1 MALFFY
7 LILSM
12 AWAQDRDSLSPK
24 LYEQIKASVFQIKSS
39 ISKDSPKTSYGS
51 GFVVDK
57 SGLLLTNF
65 HVVSDAVVESDKYQ
79 VFLMDGEN
87 SLQAEVLAIDVT
99 QDMALLKVDRQFDHT
114 LVMAS
119 RLPFHGEPLFSI
131 GIPEDLNMTLVR
143 GIYNGVLESGP
154 YSKIHMSSPIN
165 SGMSGGPTVNREGQ
179 VVGMNVSKLRDADS
193 VSFSVPLASLQKFF
207 DSQKARGFKPYKD
220 LRELA
225 YEQLRNVQ
233 DRLTQDLLAS
243 MKKSKDVFGYMIAKM
258 PTYMR
263 CWSNHLNEDQRYF
276 KAFGEK
282 CGLNDHA
289 MLSAEEETGWFEVSF
304 SVLDKKKMNR
314 LQFFAQL
321 NEWYVESQNNLSFMR
336 KDWKTP
342 MFSSISCKTGR
353 VKNKAGLEY
362 KIETC
367 LRGHTFFKDLYDAE
381 VKWATMDRMKT
392 GIVTQVS
399 IRGFT
404 FAHIETLMKTLMDSM
419 QLKAVP

>member
-7 LILSM
+7 LILSVV
-12 AWAQDRDSLSPK
+12 WAQDRDSLSPQ
-24 LYEQIKASVFQIKSS
+24 LYAQIKSSVFQIKSS

-51 GFVVDK
+51 GFVIDK
-57 SGLLLTNF
+57 TGLLLTNF

-79 VFLMDGEN
+79 IFLIDGEN
-87 SLQAEVLAIDVT
+87 SLPAQVLAIDVT
-99 QDMALLKVDRQFDHT
+99 QDMALLKVDKKFNHT
-114 LVMAS
+114 LKMAD

-165 SGMSGGPTVNREGQ
+165 SGMSGGPTVNRLGQ

-193 VSFSVPLASLQKFF
+193 VSFSVPLASLQKFLN
-207 DSQKARGFKPYKD
+207 SQRARGFQPYKD

-225 YEQLRNVQ
+225 YEQLTAVQ
-233 DRLTQDLLAS
+233 DRLTTDMQES
-243 MKKSKDVFGYMIAKM
+243 MKKSKDVFGYMTAKM
-258 PTYMR
+258 PSYMR

-289 MLSAEEETGWFEVSF
+289 MLSAEEETGWFEVSY
-304 SVLDKKKMNR
+304 SVLEKNKMNR

-321 NEWYVESQNNLSFMR
+321 NDWFIETQNSLSFIR

-342 MFSSISCKTGR
+342 MFTSISCKAGR
-353 VKNKAGLEY
+353 VQTKAGL
-362 KIETC
+362 KFKVETC
-367 LRGHTFFKDLYDAE
+367 LRGHTFFKNLYDAE
-381 VKWATMDRMKT
+381 VKWASLDRVKT

-399 IRGFT
+399 IRGFS
-404 FAHIETLMKTLMDSM
+404 FAHIESLVKTLMDSM
-419 QLKAVP
+419 ELKGKK